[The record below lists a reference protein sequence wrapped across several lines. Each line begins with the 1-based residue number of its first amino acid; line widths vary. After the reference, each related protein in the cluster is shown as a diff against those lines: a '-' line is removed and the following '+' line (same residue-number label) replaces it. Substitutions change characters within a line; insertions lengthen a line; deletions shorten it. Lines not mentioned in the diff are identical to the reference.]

1 MTILSESGQ
10 RSNRTLPEVLVRTI
24 RHEVGDHLQT
34 VYAAVA
40 ILQKRLPAEAAV
52 ERRVLADLRNRAEGC
67 KRLLDDVSDL
77 VSPLTLSLEHVELA
91 QLASNLVAATAPRYP
106 KLDLR
111 ALPSSPVTVPADE
124 KRIAQVGEIL
134 LTHAC
139 EAARHGVTFR
149 THGGFAQEEAEWTV
163 TNDGPA
169 LPPEELAELFTPFA
183 STRLGYFGIGLA
195 LAHRLVLLHGGRIAA
210 ENLPEG
216 GSRIRVWLPS
226 KPPTPMS

>member
-1 MTILSESGQ
+1 MAILSESGQ
-10 RSNRTLPEVLVRTI
+10 PSNRSLPEVLVRTI

-40 ILQKRLPAEAAV
+40 ILQKRLPAEAAL

-67 KRLLDDVSDL
+67 KRLLDDISDL
-77 VSPLTLSLEHVELA
+77 VSPLSLSLEPVDLA
-91 QLASNLVAATAPRYP
+91 QLAGNLVAAATPRHP
-106 KLDLR
+106 KLAVQ
-111 ALPSSPVTVPADE
+111 ALPSPPVTVPADE
-124 KRIAQVGEIL
+124 KRIAQVGEIV

-139 EAARHGVTFR
+139 EAARHHVTFR
-149 THGGFAQEEAEWTV
+149 TRGGFGNAEAEWTV

-169 LPPEELAELFTPFA
+169 VATEELAELFTPFA
-183 STRLGYFGIGLA
+183 SNRFGYFGIELA

-216 GSRIRVWLPS
+216 GSCIRVWLPI
-226 KPPTPMS
+226 KPPVATS